1 MASKARFSAQW
12 CKKMISI
19 WLIFHNEFEVSR
31 ADVPVRIA
39 STIVHIEIPG
49 PIIQTVVT
57 ITET

>member
-1 MASKARFSAQW
+1 
-12 CKKMISI
+12 MISI

-39 STIVHIEIPG
+39 STIVHIEIAG
-49 PIIQTVVT
+49 PIIQTVVA